1 MSFSFGVFKWIEFEL
16 NKPVLLGQ
24 RSRCQDLLPD
34 GTFFSVVTRL
44 SGAGLT
50 RLETK
55 KVGDKW

>member
-1 MSFSFGVFKWIEFEL
+1 MRSAKWMSFSFVVFKWIEFEL

-44 SGAGLT
+44 VAL
-50 RLETK
+50 
-55 KVGDKW
+55 V